1 GRKLSIYSDQ
11 SNMSSLAQQV
21 KEAGVVG
28 CGGAGFPTHV
38 KVGAKAEYVI
48 ANGAECEPLL
58 RVDQQLMIARAA
70 EVIMGLELL
79 TEAVGATHPIIALKE
94 KYQGAIDALRTEIA
108 RRHSRVELFL
118 LGGYYPAGDEQVLV
132 YDVTGRLVPEGGIP
146 MDVGVVV
153 DNVGTLINIYQASRS
168 IPVTHRFLT
177 ITGEVKNPV
186 TLSVPVG
193 AFVED
198 IIAVAGGTTVDEYEI
213 LDGGPIMGAFTS
225 GYVSK
230 KTTGLIVLP
239 KEHKQVL
246 YKQRTI
252 EIDIK
257 RASWACDQCRACTDM
272 CPRYLLGHR
281 IEPHIIMRMVG
292 QQRADAIPPDDL
304 AGAYLC
310 CQCGLCGM
318 FACPTTISPD
328 KVIAALLDE
337 MKNKDVQKTLLR
349 DNFEAHPIREGRKI
363 PVSRIARRID
373 VLRYDNDAP
382 LQSEPLSV
390 TRVRI
395 ALHQNVGVPC
405 QPEVKVSDRVEEG
418 MVIGSPPDDALGA
431 PIHASIGGV
440 VEQIFEDSI
449 FIRAR

>member
-1 GRKLSIYSDQ
+1 
-11 SNMSSLAQQV
+11 MSSLAEQV

-38 KVGAKAEYVI
+38 KVGARAEYVI

-58 RVDQQLMIARAA
+58 RVDQQLMISRAS
-70 EVIMGLELL
+70 ELVMGLELL
-79 TEAVGATHPIIALKE
+79 SEEVGATRSIIALKK

-118 LGGYYPAGDEQVLV
+118 LGGYYPAGDEHVLL

-153 DNVGTLINIYQASRS
+153 DNVGTLINIYQASRG

-177 ITGEVKNPV
+177 VTGEVKNPV
-186 TLSVPVG
+186 TVSVPVG

-198 IIAVAGGTTVDEYEI
+198 VIEFAGGTTVDEYKI
-213 LDGGPIMGAFTS
+213 LDGGPIMGAFSS

-239 KEHKQVL
+239 EDHKQVL
-246 YKQRTI
+246 YKQRSI
-252 EIDIK
+252 EIDVK
-257 RASWACDQCRACTDM
+257 RAAWACDQCRACTDM

-281 IEPHIIMRMVG
+281 IEPHIIMRLVG
-292 QQRADAIPPDDL
+292 QQRADAIPPEDL
-304 AGAYLC
+304 AKAYLC

-318 FACPTTISPD
+318 YACPTTISPD
-328 KVIAALLDE
+328 KVIAALMAA
-337 MKNKDVQKTLLR
+337 MKEKAVEKTLLS
-349 DNFEAHPIREGRKI
+349 DEFEPHPIREGRKI
-363 PVSRIARRID
+363 PVSRISRRID
-373 VLRYDNDAP
+373 VLRYDHDAP
-382 LQSEPLSV
+382 LKSEPLKV
-390 TRVRI
+390 ERVRI
-395 ALHQNVGVPC
+395 PLHQNVGVPC
-405 QPEVKVSDRVEEG
+405 LPLVKVGDRVGEG
-418 MVIGSPPDDALGA
+418 KVIGRPPEGALGA
-431 PIHASIGGV
+431 PIHASISGM
-440 VEQIFEDSI
+440 VEHIFDDSI

>member
-1 GRKLSIYSDQ
+1 
-11 SNMSSLAQQV
+11 MSSLAEQV

-38 KVGAKAEYVI
+38 KVGARAEYVI

-58 RVDQQLMIARAA
+58 RVDQQLMISRAS
-70 EVIMGLELL
+70 ELVMGLELL
-79 TEAVGATHPIIALKE
+79 SEEVGATRSIIALKK

-118 LGGYYPAGDEQVLV
+118 LGGYYPAGDEHVLL

-153 DNVGTLINIYQASRS
+153 DNVGTLINIYQASRG

-177 ITGEVKNPV
+177 VTGEVKNPV
-186 TLSVPVG
+186 TVSVPVG

-198 IIAVAGGTTVDEYEI
+198 VIEFAGGTTVDEYKI
-213 LDGGPIMGAFTS
+213 LDGGPIMGAFSS

-239 KEHKQVL
+239 EDHKQVL
-246 YKQRTI
+246 YKQRSI
-252 EIDIK
+252 EIDVK
-257 RASWACDQCRACTDM
+257 RAAWACDQCRACTDM

-281 IEPHIIMRMVG
+281 IEPHIIMRLVG
-292 QQRADAIPPDDL
+292 QQRADAIPPEDL
-304 AGAYLC
+304 AKAYLC

-318 FACPTTISPD
+318 YACPTTISPD
-328 KVIAALLDE
+328 KVIAALMAA
-337 MKNKDVQKTLLR
+337 MKEKAVEKTLLS
-349 DNFEAHPIREGRKI
+349 DEFEPHPIREGRKI
-363 PVSRIARRID
+363 PVSRISRRID
-373 VLRYDNDAP
+373 VLRYDRDAP
-382 LQSEPLSV
+382 LKSEPLKV
-390 TRVRI
+390 ERVRI
-395 ALHQNVGVPC
+395 PLNQNVGVPC
-405 QPEVKVSDRVEEG
+405 EPLVKRGDRVEEG
-418 MVIGSPPDDALGA
+418 MMIGSPPDGALGA
-431 PIHASIGGV
+431 PIHASISGV
-440 VEQIFEDSI
+440 VEHIFNDSI

>member
-1 GRKLSIYSDQ
+1 
-11 SNMSSLAQQV
+11 MSSLAEQV

-38 KVGAKAEYVI
+38 KVGARAEYVI

-58 RVDQQLMIARAA
+58 RVDQQLMISRAS
-70 EVIMGLELL
+70 ELVMGLELL
-79 TEAVGATHPIIALKE
+79 SEEVGATRSIIALKK

-118 LGGYYPAGDEQVLV
+118 LGGYYPAGDEHVLL

-153 DNVGTLINIYQASRS
+153 DNVGTLINIYQASRG

-177 ITGEVKNPV
+177 VTGEVKNPV
-186 TLSVPVG
+186 TVSVPVG

-198 IIAVAGGTTVDEYEI
+198 VIEFAGGTTVDEYKI
-213 LDGGPIMGAFTS
+213 LDGGPIMGAFSS

-239 KEHKQVL
+239 EDHKQVL
-246 YKQRTI
+246 YKQRSI
-252 EIDIK
+252 EIDVK
-257 RASWACDQCRACTDM
+257 RAAWACDQCRACTDM

-281 IEPHIIMRMVG
+281 IEPHIIMRLVG
-292 QQRADAIPPDDL
+292 QQRADAIAPEDL
-304 AGAYLC
+304 AKAYLC

-318 FACPTTISPD
+318 YACPTTISPD
-328 KVIAALLDE
+328 KVIAALMAA
-337 MKNKDVQKTLLR
+337 MKEKAVEKTLLS
-349 DNFEAHPIREGRKI
+349 DEFEPHPIREGRKI
-363 PVSRIARRID
+363 PVSRISRRID
-373 VLRYDNDAP
+373 VLRYDHDAP
-382 LQSEPLSV
+382 LKSEPLKV
-390 TRVRI
+390 ERVRI
-395 ALHQNVGVPC
+395 PLHQNVGVPC
-405 QPEVKVSDRVEEG
+405 LPLVKVGDRVGEG
-418 MVIGSPPDDALGA
+418 KVIGRPPEGALGA
-431 PIHASIGGV
+431 PIHASISGM
-440 VEQIFEDSI
+440 VEHIFDDSI

>member
-1 GRKLSIYSDQ
+1 
-11 SNMSSLAQQV
+11 MSLLAEQV
-21 KEAGVVG
+21 NAAGVVG

-38 KVGAKAEYVI
+38 KVGARAEYVI

-58 RVDQQLMIARAA
+58 RVDQQLMIVRAP

-79 TEAVGATHPIIALKE
+79 SDAVGATRSIIALKE

-118 LGGYYPAGDEQVLV
+118 LGGYYPAGDEQVMV

-153 DNVGTLINIYQASRS
+153 DNVGTLINLYQASRG
-168 IPVTHRFLT
+168 IPVTHRVLT
-177 ITGEVKNPV
+177 VTGEVKNPV

-198 IIAVAGGTTVDEYEI
+198 IIAAAGGTTVDEYEV

-225 GYVSK
+225 GYISK

-239 KEHKQVL
+239 KDHKQVL
-246 YKQRTI
+246 YKQRSI

-281 IEPHIIMRMVG
+281 IEPHIIMRLVG
-292 QQRADAIPPDDL
+292 QQRADAIPPEDL
-304 AGAYLC
+304 AKAYLC

-318 FACPTTISPD
+318 YACPTTISPD
-328 KVIAALLDE
+328 KVIAALMAA
-337 MKNKDVQKTLLR
+337 MKEKAVEKTLLS
-349 DNFEAHPIREGRKI
+349 DEFEPHPIREGRKI
-363 PVSRIARRID
+363 PVSRISRRID
-373 VLRYDNDAP
+373 VLRYDRDAP
-382 LQSEPLSV
+382 LKSEPLKV
-390 TRVRI
+390 DRVRI
-395 ALHQNVGVPC
+395 PLHQNVGVPC
-405 QPEVKVSDRVEEG
+405 QSMVKVGDRVEEG
-418 MVIGSPPDDALGA
+418 MMIGSPPDGALGA
-431 PIHASIGGV
+431 PIHASISGV
-440 VEQIFEDSI
+440 VEHIFNDSI

>member
-1 GRKLSIYSDQ
+1 
-11 SNMSSLAQQV
+11 MSLLAEQV
-21 KEAGVVG
+21 NAAGVVG

-38 KVGAKAEYVI
+38 KVGARAEYVI

-58 RVDQQLMIARAA
+58 RVDQQLMIVRAP

-79 TEAVGATHPIIALKE
+79 SDAVGATRSIIALKE

-118 LGGYYPAGDEQVLV
+118 LGGYYPAGDEQVMV

-153 DNVGTLINIYQASRS
+153 DNVGTLINLYQASQG
-168 IPVTHRFLT
+168 IPVTHRVLT
-177 ITGEVKNPV
+177 VTGEVKNPV

-198 IIAVAGGTTVDEYEI
+198 IIAAAGGTTVDEYEV

-225 GYVSK
+225 GYISK

-239 KEHKQVL
+239 KDHKQVL
-246 YKQRTI
+246 YKQRSI

-281 IEPHIIMRMVG
+281 IEPHIIMRLVG
-292 QQRADAIPPDDL
+292 QQRADAIPPEDL
-304 AGAYLC
+304 AKAYLC

-318 FACPTTISPD
+318 YACPTTISPD
-328 KVIAALLDE
+328 KVIAALMAA
-337 MKNKDVQKTLLR
+337 MKEKAVEKTLLS
-349 DNFEAHPIREGRKI
+349 DEFEPHPIREGRKI
-363 PVSRIARRID
+363 PVSRISRRID
-373 VLRYDNDAP
+373 VLRYDRDAP
-382 LQSEPLSV
+382 LKSEPLKV
-390 TRVRI
+390 DRVRI
-395 ALHQNVGVPC
+395 PLHQNVGVPC
-405 QPEVKVSDRVEEG
+405 QSMVKVGDRVEEG
-418 MVIGSPPDDALGA
+418 MMIGSPPDGALGA
-431 PIHASIGGV
+431 PIHASISGV
-440 VEQIFEDSI
+440 VEHIFNDSI

>member
-1 GRKLSIYSDQ
+1 
-11 SNMSSLAQQV
+11 MSSLAEKV

-38 KVGAKAEYVI
+38 KVGARAEYVI

-58 RVDQQLMIARAA
+58 RVDQQLMIALAP

-79 TEAVGATHPIIALKE
+79 SEAVGATRSIIALKK

-118 LGGYYPAGDEQVLV
+118 LGGYYPAGDEQVMV

-153 DNVGTLINIYQASRS
+153 DNVGTLINIYRASRGL
-168 IPVTHRFLT
+168 PVTHRFLT
-177 ITGEVKNPV
+177 VTGEVKNPV

-198 IIAVAGGTTVDEYEI
+198 VLAGAGGATIDEYEI
-213 LDGGPIMGAFTS
+213 LDGGPIMGGFTS

-239 KEHKQVL
+239 KDHKQVL
-246 YKQRTI
+246 YKHRSI
-252 EIDIK
+252 EIDVK
-257 RASWACDQCRACTDM
+257 RAAWACDQCRTCTDL

-281 IEPHIIMRMVG
+281 IEPHIIMRLVG
-292 QQRADAIPPDDL
+292 QQRADAIPPEDL
-304 AGAYLC
+304 AEAYLC

-318 FACPTTISPD
+318 YACPTTISPD
-328 KVIAALLDE
+328 KVIAGLIGVMKSKGVSKSLLSDE
-337 MKNKDVQKTLLR
+337 
-349 DNFEAHPIREGRKI
+349 FESHPIRDGRKI
-363 PVSRIARRID
+363 PVSRISRRID
-373 VLRYDNDAP
+373 VLRYDRDAP
-382 LQSEPLSV
+382 LKSKPLDIN
-390 TRVRI
+390 RVRI
-395 ALHQNVGVPC
+395 PFHQNVGVPC
-405 QPEVKVSDRVEEG
+405 ESMVKIGDRVEEG
-418 MVIGSPPDDALGA
+418 MMIGSPPDGALGA
-431 PIHASIGGV
+431 PIHASISGV
-440 VEQIFEDSI
+440 VEHIFDDSI
-449 FIRAR
+449 FIRG

>member
-1 GRKLSIYSDQ
+1 
-11 SNMSSLAQQV
+11 M
-21 KEAGVVG
+21 VG

-38 KVGAKAEYVI
+38 KVGARAGYVI

-58 RVDQQLMIARAA
+58 RVDQQLMIALAP

-79 TEAVGATHPIIALKE
+79 GEAVGAPRVIIALKK

-108 RRHSRVELFL
+108 RRHLRMEIFL

-153 DNVGTLINIYQASRS
+153 HNVGTLINIYRAARG

-177 ITGEVKNPV
+177 VTGEVKNPV

-198 IIAVAGGTTVDEYEI
+198 VIAAAGGTTVDEYEI
-213 LDGGPIMGAFTS
+213 LDGGPIMGEFTS

-239 KEHKQVL
+239 KDHKQIL
-246 YKQRTI
+246 YKQRSI
-252 EIDIK
+252 ETDVK
-257 RASWACDQCRACTDM
+257 RAAWACDQCRSCTDL

-281 IEPHIIMRMVG
+281 IEPHIIMRLVG
-292 QQRADAIPPDDL
+292 QQRADAIPPEDL
-304 AGAYLC
+304 AEAYLC

-318 FACPTTISPD
+318 YACPTTISPD
-328 KVIAALLDE
+328 KVIAGLMNVME
-337 MKNKDVQKTLLR
+337 EKGVERTLLS
-349 DNFEAHPIREGRKI
+349 DEFEPHPVREGRKI
-363 PVSRIARRID
+363 PVSLISRRID
-373 VLRYDNDAP
+373 VLRYEDDAP
-382 LQSEPLSV
+382 LRRESLDVNRVLIPL
-390 TRVRI
+390 
-395 ALHQNVGVPC
+395 LQNVGVPC
-405 QPEVKVSDRVEEG
+405 RPLVKAGDRVEKG
-418 MVIGSPPDDALGA
+418 MMIGSPPDGALGV
-431 PIHASIGGV
+431 PIHASISGV
-440 VEQIFEDSI
+440 VEHIFDDAI
-449 FIRAR
+449 FVRG

>member
-1 GRKLSIYSDQ
+1 
-11 SNMSSLAQQV
+11 MSLLAEQV
-21 KEAGVVG
+21 NAAGVVG

-38 KVGAKAEYVI
+38 KVGARAEYVI

-58 RVDQQLMIARAA
+58 RVDQQLMIVRAP

-79 TEAVGATHPIIALKE
+79 SDAVGATRSIIALKE

-118 LGGYYPAGDEQVLV
+118 LGGYYPAGDEQVMV

-153 DNVGTLINIYQASRS
+153 DNVGTLINLYQASRG
-168 IPVTHRFLT
+168 IPVTHRVLT
-177 ITGEVKNPV
+177 VTGEVKNPV

-198 IIAVAGGTTVDEYEI
+198 IIAAAGGTTVDEYEV

-225 GYVSK
+225 GYISK
-230 KTTGLIVLP
+230 KTTGLIILP
-239 KEHKQVL
+239 RDHKQVL
-246 YKQRTI
+246 YKQRSI

-281 IEPHIIMRMVG
+281 IEPHIIMRLVG
-292 QQRADAIPPDDL
+292 QQRSDAIPPEDM
-304 AGAYLC
+304 AKAYLC

-318 FACPTTISPD
+318 YACPTTISPD
-328 KVIAALLDE
+328 KVIAGLMGV
-337 MKNKDVQKTLLR
+337 MKEKGVAKTLLS
-349 DNFEAHPIREGRKI
+349 DEFDPHPIREGRKI
-363 PVSRIARRID
+363 PVSRISRRID
-373 VLRYDNDAP
+373 VLRYDCDAP
-382 LQSEPLSV
+382 LKSELLDV
-390 TRVRI
+390 DRVRI
-395 ALHQNVGVPC
+395 PLHQNVGVPC
-405 QPEVKVSDRVEEG
+405 QPMVKVGDRVEEG
-418 MVIGSPPDDALGA
+418 MMIGSPPDGALGA
-431 PIHASIGGV
+431 PIHASISGV
-440 VEQIFEDSI
+440 VEHIFNDSI

>member
-1 GRKLSIYSDQ
+1 
-11 SNMSSLAQQV
+11 MSSLAEQV

-38 KVGAKAEYVI
+38 KVGARAEYVI

-58 RVDQQLMIARAA
+58 RVDQQLMISRAS
-70 EVIMGLELL
+70 ELVMGLELL
-79 TEAVGATHPIIALKE
+79 SEEVGATRSIIALKK

-118 LGGYYPAGDEQVLV
+118 LGGYYPAGDEHVLL

-153 DNVGTLINIYQASRS
+153 DNVGTLINIYQASRG

-177 ITGEVKNPV
+177 VTGEVKNPV
-186 TLSVPVG
+186 TVSVPVG

-198 IIAVAGGTTVDEYEI
+198 VIEIAGGTTVDEYKI
-213 LDGGPIMGAFTS
+213 LDGGPIMGAFSS

-239 KEHKQVL
+239 EDHKQVL
-246 YKQRTI
+246 YKQRSI
-252 EIDIK
+252 EIDVK
-257 RASWACDQCRACTDM
+257 RAAWACDQCRACTDM

-281 IEPHIIMRMVG
+281 IEPHIIMRLVG
-292 QQRADAIPPDDL
+292 QQRADAIPPEDL
-304 AGAYLC
+304 AKAYLC

-318 FACPTTISPD
+318 YACPTTISPD
-328 KVIAALLDE
+328 KVIAALMAA
-337 MKNKDVQKTLLR
+337 MKEKAVEKTLLS
-349 DNFEAHPIREGRKI
+349 DEFEPHPIREGRKI
-363 PVSRIARRID
+363 PVSRISRRID
-373 VLRYDNDAP
+373 VLRYDHDAP
-382 LQSEPLSV
+382 LKSEPLKV
-390 TRVRI
+390 ERVRI
-395 ALHQNVGVPC
+395 PLHQNVGVPC
-405 QPEVKVSDRVEEG
+405 LPLVKVGDRVGEG
-418 MVIGSPPDDALGA
+418 KVIGRPPEGALGA
-431 PIHASIGGV
+431 PIHASISGM
-440 VEQIFEDSI
+440 VEHIFDDSI